1 MKNEGI
7 ILIKGTELQ
16 DLINKAVAL
25 AFENVCLADRR
36 KAKTAEKL
44 LSRNEASK
52 ALKIS
57 LSSLNR
63 RVNDGSI
70 KCYKIGARIFFKES
84 ELENLL
90 TFLNK

>member
-36 KAKTAEKL
+36 KAKTAEK
-44 LSRNEASK
+44 
-52 ALKIS
+52 IS

-70 KCYKIGARIFFKES
+70 KCYKIGARSFFKES